1 MKTYK
6 YILFALATFTLASC
20 FEDES
25 TDATNPIAEITIDES
40 NLQKVYNINK
50 NDSLVIT
57 PIVTQKNKELPLSYA
72 WELDQEIISVE
83 KDFRYKGDLLG
94 TFNGRLIVSNED
106 GKAFYTFTLNVNSP
120 YEYGIMVLSKDA
132 DSRPHIAFMQE
143 PLEEGAEK
151 KFYDENCLE
160 QNN

>member
-1 MKTYK
+1 MLNNKFASTLSIMKTYK
-6 YILFALATFTLASC
+6 YILFALAAFTFASC

-25 TDATNPIAEITIDES
+25 TLATNPIAEITIDES

-50 NDSLVIT
+50 NDSLIIT

-83 KDFRYKGDLLG
+83 KDFRYKGDILG
-94 TFNGRLIVSNED
+94 TFNGRLIVSNDD

-120 YEYGIMVLSKDA
+120 YEYGILVLS
-132 DSRPHIAFMQE
+132 
-143 PLEEGAEK
+143 
-151 KFYDENCLE
+151 
-160 QNN
+160 